1 MAAKFGPG
9 PNLAAI
15 FGPTGQNVAA
25 IFGPTM
31 PYYVRPRTKCRI
43 HILSGRTIYGCYIWS
58 RTKCGSDIWS
68 GTKCFQLKCINI
80 GIYFF
85 INMTENMITQLS
97 GQAHLV

>member
-31 PYYVRPRTKCRI
+31 PYYVRPRTNVASIFCPVGPYMVAI
-43 HILSGRTIYGCYIWS
+43 FGP
-58 RTKCGSDIWS
+58 DIWS

-80 GIYFF
+80 CIYFF